1 MRSRSRL
8 LGVFL
13 PGLLAVVSIGLAA
26 CGSSSKSSSSGTSSA
41 ASSSSGSSASAV
53 SAALAKYPA
62 RLAAPAGAA
71 KGGTLTV
78 LANGDVDYIDPGA
91 AYYQPSYMVDYAV
104 DSPLMGWPP
113 SDTAAPQPMLAAGQ
127 PTVTDGGKT
136 VTFKIKPNIHY
147 SPPLGG
153 GAGWSKPV
161 VSQDVKYAIERG
173 LLPGVPNGYLTLY
186 FADLQGLSSAQ
197 AAVKKDPTSAPNISG
212 ITTPDSSTIVFHLTK
227 LSSIGV
233 IDALSLPLSSP
244 VPRGYAAK
252 YDAKTPSSTY
262 GEHQIDVG
270 PYYISNYSPGKQ
282 IVLQRNPNYTAGSD
296 FRPAYV
302 DKIEVQEGFSDTNSA
317 VSKILTGSDM
327 VNFDFS
333 ATGQSLKVAATQ
345 YPKQLS
351 LTPAGGNRYIG
362 LNTHKPPFNNINVR
376 KAVIAVSNRD
386 ALRDTRGG
394 PLAGGLA
401 THFIP
406 PGIPGFQ
413 QAGGAAGPSSLDF
426 IQHPTGDMALAESYM
441 KKAGYSSGKCS
452 GNCTITMVSDNTPPG
467 SDTAQ
472 VFKSQLTQLGFN
484 VQLHPV
490 EHAVMY
496 TKFCN
501 VVANE
506 PNVCPNVGWIK
517 DFNDGQAM
525 IDIPFNGATITGSPT
540 NNSNWPQL
548 NEPAINSALNAAKYI
563 TDPTQRAAQYGKIDD
578 MIMALAPAVP
588 WLWDYEANIASNN
601 VVPVINEFNG
611 LTDLTFTSL
620 K

>member
-1 MRSRSRL
+1 M
-8 LGVFL
+8 
-13 PGLLAVVSIGLAA
+13 
-26 CGSSSKSSSSGTSSA
+26 
-41 ASSSSGSSASAV
+41 
-53 SAALAKYPA
+53 
-62 RLAAPAGAA
+62 
-71 KGGTLTV
+71 

-91 AYYQPSYMVDYAV
+91 AYYQPTYMVDQAV

-113 SDTAAPQPMLAAGQ
+113 DDTAAPKPLLAAAA
-127 PTVTDGGKT
+127 PSVTNGGRT
-136 VTFKIKPNIHY
+136 ITFKIKPNIHY

-153 GAGWSKPV
+153 GPGWTKPV
-161 VSQDVKYAIERG
+161 VSQDVKYAIDRG
-173 LLPGVPNGYLTLY
+173 LMPGVPNGYITLY
-186 FADLQGLSSAQ
+186 FADLQGLAAAQ
-197 AAVKKDPTSAPNISG
+197 AAVKHDPKKAPNISG
-212 ITTPDSSTIVFHLTK
+212 ITTPDSSTIVFHLSK
-227 LSSIGV
+227 PSSIGV

-244 VPRGYAAK
+244 VPEGYAAK
-252 YDAKTPSSTY
+252 FDTKTPSSTY

-282 IVLQRNPNYTAGSD
+282 IVLSRNPNYTAGSD
-296 FRPAYV
+296 FRPAFA
-302 DKIEVQEGFSDTNSA
+302 DKAVIQEGFSDTNSA
-317 VSKILTGSDM
+317 ITKILTGSDM
-327 VNFDFS
+327 TNFDFS

-345 YPKQLS
+345 YPHQLS
-351 LTPAGGNRYIG
+351 LTPAGGNRYI
-362 LNTHKPPFNNINVR
+362 TMDTTKPPFNNVNTR
-376 KAVIAVSNRD
+376 KAVIAASNRE

-426 IQHPTGDMALAESYM
+426 VQHPTGDMALAESYM
-441 KKAGYSSGKCS
+441 KKAGYSSGKCT
-452 GNCTITMVSDNTPPG
+452 GNCTVTMVSDNTPPG

-472 VFKSQLTQLGFN
+472 VAKAQLAQLGFN

-501 VVANE
+501 VVANT

-525 IDIPFNGATITGSPT
+525 IDIPFNGGTVTGSPT
-540 NNSNWPQL
+540 NNSNQAKL
-548 NEPAINSALNAAKYI
+548 NEPAINTALNAAKYI

-578 MIMALAPAVP
+578 MIMAQAPAIP
-588 WLWDYEANIASNN
+588 WLWDYEANVASKN
-601 VVPVINEFNG
+601 VVAVINEFNG
-611 LTDLTFTSL
+611 LTDLSFTSVA